1 MEYEGKISKM
11 PVLFVKGGYRYF
23 LGKVGIPEKF
33 THKKLYAYYKN
44 LPLSQYDKELKEQI
58 KLFFPKAKEY
68 DIDSPSTFN
77 EWIQHF
83 KVSMTEEEL
92 ALKTRL
98 SDKYAVREWIASKI
112 GTKHL
117 IPLVGGPW
125 KRGEDIDFDALPEK
139 FVLKANHGSGMNLV
153 VKDKSKLDKEM
164 AVRECNKWINT
175 LFGWL
180 GIEAYFHIPKCIIA
194 EEYIEQSNGDLMDYK
209 IHCFHGRPRIIQ
221 IIWERDFQSHTA
233 KEAFFD
239 MDWKR
244 GSLMYHTYEQ
254 YEEAPARPKRLNEM
268 VNIAEKL
275 SSGFQYVRVDL
286 YDVNDKIYFGE
297 MTFTPG
303 NGFGNW
309 EGDYSERYVGKMM
322 ENT

>member
-1 MEYEGKISKM
+1 MANKIQKGIFYFKREG
-11 PVLFVKGGYRYF
+11 F
-23 LGKVGIPEKF
+23 LCLLKKVGVFKEYANNRLYEYYEKLPMS
-33 THKKLYAYYKN
+33 LYEN
-44 LPLSQYDKELKEQI
+44 ELKEQI
-58 KLFFPKAKEY
+58 RLFIPDAKDY
-68 DIDSPSTFN
+68 NIDSPSTFN
-77 EWIQHF
+77 EWIQWL
-83 KVSMTEEEL
+83 KVNMTEEEL
-92 ALKTRL
+92 ALKTEL
-98 SDKYAVREWIASKI
+98 ADKYAVRDWVADRI
-112 GTKHL
+112 GNDCL

-153 VKDKSKLDKEM
+153 VKDKSILDKEM

-180 GIEAYFHIPKCIIA
+180 GIEAQYFHIPKCIIA
-194 EEYIEQSNGDLMDYK
+194 EKYIEQSNGDLMDYK

-221 IIWERDFQSHTA
+221 IIGERDFQSHTA

-244 GSLMYHTYEQ
+244 GNLMYHTYEQ
-254 YEEAPARPKRLNEM
+254 YEESPARPKRLNEM

-286 YDVNDKIYFGE
+286 YEVNDKIYFGE
-297 MTFTPG
+297 MTFTPR

-309 EGDYSERYVGKMM
+309 GGIIRNDMWER
-322 ENT
+322 